1 MLFGQSK
8 RFEKGTKMINRL
20 SEASNSLSQAKFSLG
35 LVPEKL
41 RWETPS
47 KGMTRLT
54 RDGRRPLAH
63 GDKRKEVRE

>member
-20 SEASNSLSQAKFSLG
+20 SEASNSLSQAKFSFNMG
-35 LVPEKL
+35 TEMR

-47 KGMTRLT
+47 NRIMRFTKN
-54 RDGRRPLAH
+54 GRRPLAH